1 MPKDNFQSSSDSV
14 IAPAQF
20 CFDVLPSDSEE
31 LQLVTK
37 AIYVGE
43 GGDVTTIFANPLS
56 GNFAPR
62 GELAA
67 NPKPSI
73 HRYDLAGKERGTSAP
88 AGALI

>member
-20 CFDVLPSDSEE
+20 CFDVSPSDSEE

-43 GGDVTTIFANPLS
+43 GGDVTLRAVDNASEVTFRNVPS
-56 GNFAPR
+56 GAILDVR
-62 GELAA
+62 VAAVLAT
-67 NPKPSI
+67 
-73 HRYDLAGKERGTSAP
+73 GTSASQIVGL
-88 AGALI
+88 A